1 MSKKLFFYSFC
12 SILSIGAIIFL
23 TSFKQNEMKPAYCLF
38 QNVKITDSIKLE
50 KYKKNVFPIVE
61 KFGGKYL
68 VAGDQ
73 LRNIEGDWN
82 PQFLVMIEFPSLQ
95 QANNWY
101 DSEDYKELKKL
112 RHSSGEFNAV
122 IMEGL

>member
-1 MSKKLFFYSFC
+1 
-12 SILSIGAIIFL
+12 
-23 TSFKQNEMKPAYCLF
+23 MKPAYCLF

-101 DSEDYKELKKL
+101 DSEDYKELKS
-112 RHSSGEFNAV
+112 HFEFNKKLK
-122 IMEGL
+122 G